1 MNNFETRSYYADL
14 QGQVLNWLP
23 MDTKELF
30 EHNLKHYRSILE
42 KYNWIDRDITYNFNA
57 HGFRCEEFTDNPSIM
72 FLGCSHT
79 VGIGL
84 PLESTWAHIVSE
96 NLNLQNVNLGLGGGS
111 ADSSF
116 RMCLSYIDKIK
127 PKVICYLQPPEDR
140 YELLRTHNSNF
151 NTIGGWACGTWDLD
165 GGDRFQKKLFK
176 YWSLS
181 ESNSIINA
189 EKNNLAI
196 KQLCYER
203 KIKLC
208 SFTSNDFSEISLVT
222 KDEERINEKL
232 ILFTARDLSHLG
244 EKTNRVFA
252 DIVIKT
258 INSV

>member
-1 MNNFETRSYYADL
+1 MNNFETRSYYANL
-14 QGQVLNWLP
+14 HGQVLNWLP

-30 EHNLKHYRSILE
+30 EHNLKRYRSTLE

-57 HGFRCEEFTDNPSIM
+57 HGFRCKEFTDNPSIM
-72 FLGCSHT
+72 FLGCSRT

-111 ADSSF
+111 TDSSF

-127 PKVICYLQPPEDR
+127 PKVICYLQPSEDR
-140 YELLRTHNSNF
+140 YELLHSNF
-151 NTIGGWACGTWDLD
+151 DAIGVWARGIWDLD

-176 YWSLS
+176 YWSS
-181 ESNSIINA
+181 IESNSILNA

-196 KQLCYER
+196 KQLCHER

-208 SFTSNDFSEISLVT
+208 SFTSNNLSKCS
-222 KDEERINEKL
+222 KDIKDIEYVDNEKIFL
-232 ILFTARDLSHLG
+232 CTARDLAHNG
-244 EKTNRVFA
+244 ERTNRAFA

-258 INSV
+258 INSI